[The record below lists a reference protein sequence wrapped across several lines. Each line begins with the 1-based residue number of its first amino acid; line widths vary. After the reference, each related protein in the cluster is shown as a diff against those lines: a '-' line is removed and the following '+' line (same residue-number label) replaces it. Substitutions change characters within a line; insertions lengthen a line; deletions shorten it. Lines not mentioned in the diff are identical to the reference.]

1 MCKMNNKSNIV
12 LIGMP
17 GAGKS
22 TIGVVVAKKL
32 GYRFTDSD
40 LVIQETFGKLLHELI
55 AERGVEGFWAL
66 ENEINASLELEN
78 TVIATG
84 GSACY
89 GKEAMEHLRKN
100 GVVVYLELGYDSL
113 TERLGDLNARGVT
126 ILPGQTLKE
135 LYEERIPLY
144 EQYADV
150 KVNCEGKLLREVV
163 EEVCK
168 QVQKFVN
175 TQTETEAQ
183 ESGVVHE

>member
-1 MCKMNNKSNIV
+1 MCKRKMKNNIV

-40 LVIQETFGKLLHELI
+40 LVIQETYGKLLHELI
-55 AERGVEGFWAL
+55 EERGVEGFWAL
-66 ENEINASLELEN
+66 ENDINASLEYQN
-78 TVIATG
+78 AVIATG

-89 GKEAMEHLRKN
+89 GKEAMEHLRES
-100 GVVVYLELGYDSL
+100 GVVVYLKLGYDSL

-126 ILPGQTLKE
+126 IKPGQTLQE

-144 EQYADV
+144 EKYADIAV
-150 KVNCEGKLLREVV
+150 DCEGKLLREIVDD
-163 EEVCK
+163 VCT
-168 QVQKFVN
+168 QVLQYRMTHF
-175 TQTETEAQ
+175 
-183 ESGVVHE
+183 ESPNRV